1 MRHSEDSDAQ
11 KSDRSTR
18 ERPPPSTLRNMQRSN
33 SAKSN
38 SVVCSQAA
46 ISISS
51 PLCQMEKDIG
61 MTLSVLARR
70 ESRTTASFLHRGNIK
85 SIFTLKYGHLKRTN
99 VRTPLAKF
107 TNWRNKID

>member
-70 ESRTTASFLHRGNIK
+70 ESRPPASLLHRRK
-85 SIFTLKYGHLKRTN
+85 SKVIFTGTLGNLTGRTERAVLETFKR
-99 VRTPLAKF
+99 
-107 TNWRNKID
+107 